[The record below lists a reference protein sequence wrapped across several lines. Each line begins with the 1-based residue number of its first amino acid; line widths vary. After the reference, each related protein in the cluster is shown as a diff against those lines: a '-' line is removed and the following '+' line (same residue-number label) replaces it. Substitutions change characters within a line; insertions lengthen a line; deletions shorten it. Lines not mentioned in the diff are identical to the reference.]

1 MKKKKAWLSAI
12 LSLAIVVTGVL
23 APVTTWAEEE
33 SFTKKKVVV
42 LDPGHG
48 GREAGAYA
56 VHNGYAYKEEVI
68 NWKIANY
75 TAEELKKYPDIE
87 VHLTRTKNET
97 KGLVSRVLTAKSYGA
112 DLLVSQHVND
122 GGSPYP
128 RGASVL
134 ISRGTYRSYL
144 ADKERLFGKCVMN
157 ELTKLGLSKR
167 FAASGG
173 MEYRM
178 SEDGSRYPN
187 GALRDYYGIV
197 AQSVEQNIPGVIIEH
212 AFVTNA
218 SDASNYL
225 RTNKQLQKLGK
236 ADAKAIVSYFN
247 QVKETEPQKDT
258 VTPNKKNGWKQSGKY
273 FYYYIKGK
281 KQKSKVLHLDDGTY
295 YVDKK
300 GRRASGWKTVDG
312 NRYYFEKG
320 ENGKAHIGLLTLDE
334 ATYYFNK
341 NGVMY
346 QNVQLIS
353 STGKI
358 CIFGNDGKRLSGWS
372 TYHGQK
378 YYIDEDGY
386 AHTGWLNQ
394 NGKWYCFNSKT
405 GVMYKK
411 CTVKTKS
418 GETFKFNAKGVCTNR
433 V

>member
-1 MKKKKAWLSAI
+1 MKKKKVWLSVL
-12 LSLAIVVTGVL
+12 LSLAILITGALNSVT
-23 APVTTWAEEE
+23 AHAEEE
-33 SFTKKKVVV
+33 TFTKKKVVV

-56 VHNGYAYKEEVI
+56 VHNGYAYREEVI
-68 NWKIANY
+68 NWKISCY
-75 TAEELKKYPDIE
+75 TMEELQKYPDIE
-87 VHLTRTKNET
+87 VHLTRTKNQT
-97 KGLVSRVLTAKSYGA
+97 MGLVSRVLTAKSYGA

-144 ADKERLFGKCVMN
+144 SDKEKLFGKYVIK
-157 ELTKLGLSKR
+157 ELSKLGLSKR
-167 FAASGG
+167 YAANGG

-178 SEDGSRYPN
+178 SEDGSRYSN

-212 AFVTNA
+212 AFITNA
-218 SDASNYL
+218 SDAANYL
-225 RTNKQLQKLGK
+225 RTDKQLKKLGQ

-247 QVKETEPQKDT
+247 KVKETEPKKDT
-258 VTPNKKNGWKQSGKY
+258 VTPNKKNGWKQSGRN

-281 KQKSKVLHLDDGTY
+281 KQTDRVLHLDDGTY

-300 GRRASGWKTVDG
+300 GRRTSGWKTVDG
-312 NRYYFEKG
+312 SRYYFKKS
-320 ENGKAHIGLLTLDE
+320 ENGKAHTGWLTLNG
-334 ATYYFNK
+334 ATYCFNK
-341 NGVMY
+341 NGVLY

-358 CIFGNDGKRLSGWS
+358 YLFGADGKRLDGWC
-372 TYHGQK
+372 TYHGEK
-378 YYIDEDGY
+378 YYVDPEGY
-386 AHTGWLNQ
+386 AHTGWLTV
-394 NGKWYCFNSKT
+394 NGKWYYFNTKT

-411 CTVKTKS
+411 CTLKS
-418 GETFKFNAKGVCTNR
+418 STGEVFKFNTKGVCTNH